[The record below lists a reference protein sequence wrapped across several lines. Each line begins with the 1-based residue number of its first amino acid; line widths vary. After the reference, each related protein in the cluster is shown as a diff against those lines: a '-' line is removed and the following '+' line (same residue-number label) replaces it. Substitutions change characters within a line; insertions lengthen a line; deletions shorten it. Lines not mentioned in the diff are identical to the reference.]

1 MGWFWGDCP
10 LSDNAG
16 DVSIVTN
23 VGFSG
28 TEGKSGRPTSISGKV
43 SSVAS
48 CCGLNSV

>member
-10 LSDNAG
+10 LSDDAG
-16 DVSIVTN
+16 DVSIVTH